1 MNKTEDKEEKKGFE
15 RFKGFMKKKG
25 ITAQVFIAVA
35 MLITAWEMELEK
47 INNKRGIIK
56 VKYLWVKSF

>member
-1 MNKTEDKEEKKGFE
+1 MDNEYNF
-15 RFKGFMKKKG
+15 
-25 ITAQVFIAVA
+25 
-35 MLITAWEMELEK
+35 ITAWEMELEK